1 MNIEDFVFGS
11 FCFIKSKSGNIIGEF
26 LNNKNSKIFTES
38 ADLTKVIENS
48 KEFTGE
54 YITTWQENNVA
65 IVMKLDIKK
74 EDEKYLLTWRNGND
88 NKIFFGEGFLI
99 SNELIGCYTNKKNV
113 LQQRV

>member
-54 YITTWQENNVA
+54 YITNWEENNVA
-65 IVMKLDIKK
+65 IVM
-74 EDEKYLLTWRNGND
+74 LT
-88 NKIFFGEGFLI
+88 
-99 SNELIGCYTNKKNV
+99 SLIGLLLFKEKLTLKNWLGIGLAIV
-113 LQQRV
+113 AILLVTLA